1 MEPSMLGTTDIA
13 SALVALADDL
23 EARSEELRQL
33 DAAIGDGDLGITT
46 QLGSQAIRQ
55 FLGSSTETDVGQLLA
70 RCGMSI
76 NKASPSTF
84 GTLLASA
91 FVAAGKAVKGK
102 ERVGTDDLVR
112 MGEAAIDGIK
122 KRGHAEVG
130 DKTILDC
137 LVPAVDKLKAEVE
150 SNSDL
155 ASALQAAV
163 EAADKGLQS
172 TVNMVSKHG
181 RASWHREN
189 TIGVQDAGA
198 TAMYYMIESFVRC
211 LQRQPRV

>member
-1 MEPSMLGTTDIA
+1 MELSTLGAEDVA
-13 SALVALADDL
+13 AALVTLADDL
-23 EARSEELRQL
+23 DARNEELRQL
-33 DAAIGDGDLGITT
+33 DATIGDGDLGITV
-46 QLGSQAIRQ
+46 QLASQAIRQ
-55 FLGSSTETDVGQLLA
+55 FLDSSAETDIGQLLA

-91 FVAAGKAVKGK
+91 FMAAGKAAKGK
-102 ERVGTDDLVR
+102 DSVDANDMVS
-112 MGEAAIDGIK
+112 MGEAAIDGIR

-130 DKTILDC
+130 DKTMLDC
-137 LVPAVDKLKAEVE
+137 LVPAISRFKMEIGSE
-150 SNSDL
+150 SDL
-155 ASALQAAV
+155 VTAMNAAV
-163 EAADKGLQS
+163 AAAEMGLQS

-198 TAMYYMIESFVRC
+198 TAMYYMIAALARYVQHRP
-211 LQRQPRV
+211 QV